1 MSSKIKNI
9 LMWDESLFRRPE
21 VFDLSYVPEVFNF
34 RDNELE
40 AISHNVK
47 PLIKGDLPTNTIIL
61 GPTGTGKTTSVKLL
75 FKNITEVSNEV
86 VPVYI
91 NCQFHYREFSIMA
104 QIFKGIFGYPPVETG
119 NWQHYMNILWEN
131 YKKG

>member
-61 GPTGTGKTTSVKLL
+61 GPTGTGKLPLSSYYSKILL
-75 FKNITEVSNEV
+75 KFQMRSYPSTLTVSFITES
-86 VPVYI
+86 
-91 NCQFHYREFSIMA
+91 F
-104 QIFKGIFGYPPVETG
+104 
-119 NWQHYMNILWEN
+119 L
-131 YKKG
+131 